1 MPNYRRVGRSR
12 KKIVSDTSQPVQGE
26 LRQYYDK
33 LDTTKKK
40 LQHSGIDSEVFPSW
54 RRKRLSWATG
64 VELVA
69 PLEVRSELELKSVA
83 NLARSLLQGET
94 TLDREFQGYRYG
106 KNEWLAERH
115 LR

>member
-40 LQHSGIDSEVFPSW
+40 LQHSGIDFEVFASW
-54 RRKRLSWATG
+54 RRRRLSWATG

-83 NLARSLLQGET
+83 NLARSLL
-94 TLDREFQGYRYG
+94 
-106 KNEWLAERH
+106 
-115 LR
+115 